1 LDKVP
6 VFDCVDKTFSLD
18 KDNLNDL
25 GGVAGLSRFKGEIP
39 SGAMVLVGYTASWW
53 RATKAERPALGFNL
67 NWVVVLGI
75 PK

>member
-1 LDKVP
+1 VP

-25 GGVAGLSRFKGEIP
+25 GGVAGLSRFRGEIP

-53 RATKAERPALGFNL
+53 GATKAERPRLGFNL
-67 NWVVVLGI
+67 NWVVVLGV